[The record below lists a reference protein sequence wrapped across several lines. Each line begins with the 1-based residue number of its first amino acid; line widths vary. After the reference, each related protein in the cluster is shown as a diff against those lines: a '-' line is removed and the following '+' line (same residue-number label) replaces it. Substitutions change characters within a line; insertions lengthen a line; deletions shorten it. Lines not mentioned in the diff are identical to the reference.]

1 MFSGATVEED
11 LPTNITR
18 LDLDALEDIAQ
29 RKDQILDNTL
39 ETKTKDGPVRDVEL
53 PNFEPWRS
61 KRAQILSEHETSDKT
76 GTYSTFGSSSPAK
89 FSMSS
94 KTRHRLEVLEDMSGL
109 RKLSDISQ
117 NEFVTNVNNLREQFL
132 AAWEDNKRIEAVR
145 IMTDLA
151 RLLSAPT
158 TPCFFPI
165 QWVLVTDILDLF
177 GKLVYERILSKA
189 NEERQAIGYSP
200 LTNNFVSDD
209 ILPDTTELAQN
220 WFCKIADI
228 KEAVPRFYVF
238 SHPLSAAY
246 ARAYICKIA
255 MILEPTDRG
264 PHWKALND
272 WMQAPKQPTEYVAPA
287 LEWVVQ
293 CVSYGAAT
301 IEDLGPLW
309 EYCKQSE
316 QRGLLLHA
324 FVLSI
329 PLKYLLNHCLEVCE
343 ITNYCVQIVS
353 QGRPAE
359 DFEVF
364 GTRLLQGET
373 PEEVRPQ
380 ILRYF
385 SVKHLQDLC
394 ELTLEKIRKVQ
405 NPNEHFS
412 SLAAIV
418 GNVMSCRTE
427 DLSTVL
433 KMKPFVDILDYVRDE
448 PYGSRCAKAV
458 LTSII
463 HAFPV
468 ESVNDLIIVDRSF
481 ITRVK
486 VAVLQ
491 IVEQCSRL
499 CLSIRPDSIH
509 DEVRVV
515 DRIVSS
521 ALDRPMMS
529 EDPERHL
536 AFLVRAR
543 SNLYQSDDIIAH
555 ILTLMVSFA
564 FQFYKDRQASN
575 KKATF
580 MRALIANLFITI
592 PSINDPVV
600 RLHFALRAVY
610 LSLLANSRP
619 QTEAMLTYSVQ
630 TMDDLEVPPAQCLS
644 LYSEFL
650 AILVFV
656 PDKSEKHVLPFYN
669 AFVQFIQRKKWPP
682 KHEGFLGDVWILCLR
697 YLWAVSQREFS
708 TKFTNVQSNDVFH
721 GSSKEYMLV
730 KEHSAGSVDSLER
743 KNRIFSAAVTKNV
756 DFAMQQLL
764 SLIEAQPAA
773 KPTVAL
779 HLLEFAVMK
788 LEIRGPVVNL
798 VSNLLKRCAKSGQF
812 EVRVRCV
819 IDDLINLS
827 ETNEE
832 SSFGIAGFNYYVRS
846 VASRMFS
853 DEEDFPEELSDIE
866 DSEEL
871 VEKVSNGA
879 EFHKLMQKRAQIE
892 KRMNDVD
899 ELARQAFV
907 ELNVA
912 RGLRSASLR
921 QRWHLPRSAPK
932 HGSNCSSPAA
942 AGGQVKFAM
951 ELRKG
956 MSDCYS
962 NRAASFP
969 IETNLELRRLASGS
983 LLVLFSIR
991 NKTSYDLIGWSIS
1004 ASFVPPASD
1013 DSSSFSQSIALD
1025 SLAPGEEFSSELF
1038 AAQQR
1043 IRLPLIVHLRL
1054 AKCFNIA
1061 GEQKHIL
1068 IELDREYLSLRDL
1081 IYPVNATLQPP
1092 VNGNRSSVIGSFSL
1106 RIPCALVDLLA
1117 GCPDD
1122 NDPVNV
1128 LRILLPRHHFRSLSP
1143 GTLSTDALLVM
1154 NPSQKHPLHFDVTK
1168 EATHFVVSISL
1179 RDATLRTKLKEALQ
1193 LYLIH
1198 MSLRL

>member
-1 MFSGATVEED
+1 MPAAPASLPAVAEVMESTEESLWKFRFPPKKRVDQADSVPAFRHPLLPPSVLLQKEPLLKQSQEEPKYDFIDPLGATIEED
-11 LPTNITR
+11 LGTNITR
-18 LDLDALEDIAQ
+18 LDLDALEDISQ
-29 RKDQILDNTL
+29 KKDQILDNTL

-61 KRAQILSEHETSDKT
+61 KRAQILSEHETSEKT

-117 NEFVTNVNNLREQFL
+117 NEFVTHVNELREQFL

-145 IMTDLA
+145 IMTELA

-158 TPCFFPI
+158 TPCFFPV

-177 GKLVYERILSKA
+177 GKLVYERLLSKA

-209 ILPDTTELAQN
+209 ILPDTTEVAQN

-228 KEAVPRFYVF
+228 KEAVPRFYVETTLIGCLRFLDSGTMRVHLLRMATMVQLF

-301 IEDLGPLW
+301 MEDLGPLW

-316 QRGLLLHA
+316 QRGMLLHA

-343 ITNYCVQIVS
+343 IIVS
-353 QGRPAE
+353 QGRPAA

-364 GTRLLQGET
+364 GTRLLMGET
-373 PEEVRPQ
+373 PEEVRPR
-380 ILRYF
+380 ILRLVLPYISRFEEADFMKCCVVWSKFTSRYF

-394 ELTLEKIRKVQ
+394 ELTLEKMRKVQ

-418 GNVMSCRTE
+418 ENVMNCRSE

-468 ESVNDLIIVDRSF
+468 ESVNDLVIVDR
-481 ITRVK
+481 
-486 VAVLQ
+486 

-543 SNLYQSDDIIAH
+543 SNLYQSDDITAH

-619 QTEAMLTYSVQ
+619 QTEAMLSYSVQ

-656 PDKSEKHVLPFYN
+656 PDKSKKHVLPYYN
-669 AFVQFIQRKKWPP
+669 SFIKYIQRKKWPP
-682 KHEGFLGDVWILCLR
+682 KHEGFLGDLWILCLR

-721 GSSKEYMLV
+721 GSSKEY
-730 KEHSAGSVDSLER
+730 
-743 KNRIFSAAVTKNV
+743 IAAVTKHV

-788 LEIRGPVVNL
+788 LEIRGRVVNL

-812 EVRVRCV
+812 EARVRCV
-819 IDDLINLS
+819 IDDLISLS

-832 SSFGIAGFNYYVRS
+832 
-846 VASRMFS
+846 
-853 DEEDFPEELSDIE
+853 
-866 DSEEL
+866 
-871 VEKVSNGA
+871 
-879 EFHKLMQKRAQIE
+879 
-892 KRMNDVD
+892 
-899 ELARQAFV
+899 
-907 ELNVA
+907 
-912 RGLRSASLR
+912 
-921 QRWHLPRSAPK
+921 
-932 HGSNCSSPAA
+932 
-942 AGGQVKFAM
+942 VK
-951 ELRKG
+951 
-956 MSDCYS
+956 
-962 NRAASFP
+962 
-969 IETNLELRRLASGS
+969 
-983 LLVLFSIR
+983 
-991 NKTSYDLIGWSIS
+991 
-1004 ASFVPPASD
+1004 
-1013 DSSSFSQSIALD
+1013 Q
-1025 SLAPGEEFSSELF
+1025 
-1038 AAQQR
+1038 
-1043 IRLPLIVHLRL
+1043 
-1054 AKCFNIA
+1054 
-1061 GEQKHIL
+1061 
-1068 IELDREYLSLRDL
+1068 
-1081 IYPVNATLQPP
+1081 
-1092 VNGNRSSVIGSFSL
+1092 
-1106 RIPCALVDLLA
+1106 ALV
-1117 GCPDD
+1117 
-1122 NDPVNV
+1122 
-1128 LRILLPRHHFRSLSP
+1128 
-1143 GTLSTDALLVM
+1143 
-1154 NPSQKHPLHFDVTK
+1154 
-1168 EATHFVVSISL
+1168 
-1179 RDATLRTKLKEALQ
+1179 KLKL
-1193 LYLIH
+1193 L
-1198 MSLRL
+1198 